1 VSPSES
7 GRLRLLLLGGT
18 GEARELA
25 GRLAGDPRF
34 AVVTSLAGRTETPAL
49 PPGAVRIGGFGGED
63 GFARYLEGERID
75 AVLDATHPFARR
87 ISQTAYRVC
96 LRLNRP
102 YLRLERPAWQP
113 EAGDH
118 WLEVPD
124 LDSGLKLACRTA
136 ATLFASIGR
145 PQWPHL
151 LAYRHCRFIVRT
163 IDPIVPP
170 AAHILPV
177 AGRPPYTVAG
187 DRDLLLRFHVE
198 ALLVRNAGG
207 AGAKP
212 KLIAAR
218 SLGLPVVMIR
228 RPPLAVAP
236 VVADLDA
243 AQLWLEGLLRGR
255 SR

>member
-1 VSPSES
+1 MSPSES
-7 GRLRLLLLGGT
+7 GRFRLLLLGGT

-25 GRLAGDPRF
+25 SRLADDLRLQ
-34 AVVTSLAGRTETPAL
+34 VVSSLAGRTATPAL

-63 GFARYLEGERID
+63 GFARYLAEERID

-87 ISQTAYRVC
+87 ITETAYRVC
-96 LRLNRP
+96 LRLKRP

-113 EAGDH
+113 EAGDC

-124 LDSGLKLACRTA
+124 LASGLKLACGTA
-136 ATLFASIGR
+136 ATLFVSIGQR
-145 PQWPHL
+145 EWPHL

-163 IDPIVPP
+163 IDPVAPP

-177 AGRPPYTVAG
+177 FGRPPYTVAG
-187 DRDLLLRFHVE
+187 DRELLQRFAVTC
-198 ALLVRNAGG
+198 LLVRNAGG
-207 AGAKP
+207 AGARP

-218 SLGLPVVMIR
+218 SLGLPVVMIQ
-228 RPPLAVAP
+228 RPPLSVAP
-236 VVADLDA
+236 VVPDLA
-243 AQLWLEGLLRGR
+243 SAQLWLEDLLRGR